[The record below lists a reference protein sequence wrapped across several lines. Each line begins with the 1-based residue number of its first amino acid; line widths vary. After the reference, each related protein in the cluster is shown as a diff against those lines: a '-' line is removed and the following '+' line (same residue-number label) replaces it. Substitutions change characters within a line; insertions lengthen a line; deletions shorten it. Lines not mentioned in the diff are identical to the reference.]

1 MKKFTFIILL
11 SLLATK
17 GFSQIN
23 LGNLVWN
30 DANGNGIK
38 EVYENGIG
46 GITVKLYTDNDAN
59 NIPDGPGFG
68 TVIATTT
75 TAVDGKYLF
84 TSLAAGRYIASIII
98 PAGYSFSPSFSATPD
113 NDIDNDNN
121 SAVLFNNQSEVRS
134 NAITLTYGG
143 EPTNDGDGIHGN
155 LTLDL
160 AICGNSVIGDF
171 VWFDRNAN
179 GIQDDNESGFANVKV
194 ALTFPDGTTYTR
206 YTDAGGKY
214 EFVNLGP
221 DVHTLTFETPVGFSP
236 SPALQGAD
244 RGKDSDPVNGKV
256 TFAVLASTN
265 NFTYDAGFFIQGCV
279 VGNCGTGFV
288 QINGTCYKD
297 TDGDC
302 IADKDDLD
310 DDNDGII
317 DMVENKGY
325 DALAD
330 CDNDGV
336 VNYLD
341 ATPGCPTVIGND
353 IYGNPYQPLVWLD
366 CNGDNINDFFDWDK
380 DGVINELD
388 LDSDNDG
395 ILDIQEARD
404 RRATDNNADGMADGV
419 DQDGDGIMSS
429 ADVNDAVYGGPGL
442 FAQDLDHD
450 GNPNYL
456 DLDSD
461 GDGVVDI
468 TEALLFVDSDGIVN
482 GTDTDKD
489 GVLTIVFNN
498 NNNSADNFNG
508 FGAKG
513 IRVDDNDQDGF
524 PNPYDIDNDN
534 DGITDNVEAQPTC
547 VEVQPF
553 GLDTDKDGLDDAYDI
568 DNNACKFKAHGITPY
583 DKDGDGT
590 PDMYDL
596 DTDNDGAPDF
606 NEGSGI
612 SGDFVT
618 NYNDTDEDGLIDQ
631 YDIFN
636 IKTATTLFVNN
647 VAHSNMGPNGSFD
660 GPVPAGSN
668 PQLPQS
674 NPGNCSTG
682 ADRDWRDITIL
693 PLNLVEFKAQQTGN
707 YISIVWI
714 TANEVNMKQFI
725 VERSVDG
732 ITYAPVGV
740 ITAKGSSVRNSYLL
754 HDNVANLR
762 AGILYYR
769 LRQVDNALTSKLSNT
784 VSVKLGGKD
793 VVNLQLMPN
802 PAATYFTIKLQAA
815 KESNAS
821 IRITDMYGRIVM
833 VQKKVVVAGT
843 NMITINNLS
852 FLAAGNYNVQVQLED
867 QILSNKIVVIR

>member
-1 MKKFTFIILL
+1 MKKFTFILLL
-11 SLLATK
+11 SLLSITS
-17 GFSQIN
+17 FSQIN

-59 NIPDGPGFG
+59 NIPDGSGFG
-68 TVIATTT
+68 TVIASTT

-84 TSLAAGRYIASIII
+84 TALAAGRYIASINI
-98 PAGYSFSPSFSATPD
+98 PVGYSFSPSFSATPD

-121 SAVLFNNQSEVRS
+121 SAVLFNNQAEVRS

-143 EPTNDGDGIHGN
+143 EPTYDGDGIHGN
-155 LTLDL
+155 LTVDL
-160 AICGNSVIGDF
+160 AICGNTVIGDF

-194 ALTFPDGTTYTR
+194 TLTFPDGTTYTK
-206 YTDAGGKY
+206 YTNADGKY

-221 DVHTLTFETPVGFSP
+221 DVHTITFETPVGFNP
-236 SPALQGAD
+236 SPALHGPD
-244 RGKDSDPVNGKV
+244 RSKDSDPVNGQV
-256 TFAVLASTN
+256 IFTVLASTN
-265 NFTYDAGFFIQGCV
+265 NLTYDAGFYVRGCI
-279 VGNCGTGFV
+279 VGNCGSGFV

-317 DMVENKGY
+317 DMVENNGY

-330 CDNDGV
+330 CDNDGIP
-336 VNYLD
+336 NYLD
-341 ATPGCPTVIGND
+341 ATPGCATPSGTD
-353 IYGNPYQPLVWLD
+353 IYGNPYKPLIWLD
-366 CNGDNINDFFDWDK
+366 CNGDQVNDFFDWDR
-380 DGVINELD
+380 DGIINELD

-404 RRATDNNADGMADGV
+404 VRATDNNSDGMADGV

-429 ADVNDAVYGGPGL
+429 ADVNDVVYGGPGL
-442 FAQDLDHD
+442 FAQDLDRD

-468 TEALLFVDSDGIVN
+468 TEALIFVDSDGLAN
-482 GTDTDKD
+482 GTDGDKD
-489 GVLTIVFNN
+489 GVFTIVYNN

-513 IRVDDNDQDGF
+513 IKLDDNDQDGY
-524 PNPYDIDNDN
+524 PNPYDIDSDN

-553 GLDTDKDGLDDAYDI
+553 GIDSDKDGLDDAYDF
-568 DNNACKFKAHGITPY
+568 DNNACKFRAHGITPY

-612 SGDFVT
+612 QGDFVT
-618 NYNDTDEDGLIDQ
+618 NYNDTDGDGLIDQ

-636 IKTATTLFVNN
+636 IKTATQLFINN

-660 GPVPAGSN
+660 GPVPAGSQ
-668 PQLPQS
+668 PQLPQQA
-674 NPGNCSTG
+674 PGDCSTG
-682 ADRDWRDITIL
+682 ADRDWRDISVL
-693 PLNLVEFKAQQTGN
+693 PVNLLDFKALMVGN
-707 YISIVWI
+707 QVNLLWT
-714 TANEVNMKQFI
+714 TANEVNMQQYI

-732 ITYAPVGV
+732 NHFSPVAKVG
-740 ITAKGSSVRNSYLL
+740 AKGGAVTNQYSIADDVTFLNG
-754 HDNVANLR
+754 AT
-762 AGILYYR
+762 IYYR
-769 LRQVDNALTSKLSNT
+769 LKQVDNAQQAKLSKIISLKT
-784 VSVKLGGKD
+784 KPGSMVMLHVS
-793 VVNLQLMPN
+793 PN
-802 PAATYFTIKLQAA
+802 PAQGFVYLSINVLRETNAVIKM
-815 KESNAS
+815 
-821 IRITDMYGRIVM
+821 TDGFGRPVY
-833 VQKKVVVAGT
+833 VSKTKLFAGVT
-843 NMITINNLS
+843 TVSLNNLS
-852 FLAAGNYNVQVQLED
+852 AYAAGTYTIQVIFD
-867 QILSNKIVVIR
+867 TKILSQRLLILN